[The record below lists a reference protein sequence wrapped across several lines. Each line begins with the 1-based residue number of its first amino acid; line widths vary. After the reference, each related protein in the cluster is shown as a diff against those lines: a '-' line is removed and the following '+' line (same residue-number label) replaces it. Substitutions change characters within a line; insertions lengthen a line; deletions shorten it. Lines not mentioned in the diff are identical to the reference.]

1 MKNDIYEFIYLDKK
15 GNKLKKEN
23 RKCSSKKHAIY
34 ISKLIFDYSRI
45 NDLHKIKTR
54 KLPI

>member
-1 MKNDIYEFIYLDKK
+1 MKFDVYEFIYFDKK
-15 GNKLKKEN
+15 GNELKREM
-23 RKCSSKKHAIY
+23 RKCSSKKSAINV
-34 ISKLIFDYSRI
+34 SKALFANSMI